1 MFEGMPTCLKMRELS
16 YRARKT
22 YERKETKPMP
32 NDDGKEVRDLAL
44 LLKLREGGSS
54 FASGVH
60 EEFRAT
66 ALRNRGLLTGRSS
79 LFRLSNNRAGEEV
92 REYRTKW
99 TITELGAQ
107 FLASVERHAAV
118 LSPKSRKQASK

>member
-1 MFEGMPTCLKMRELS
+1 MFEGMPTCLKIRELT
-16 YRARKT
+16 YRARET
-22 YERKETKPMP
+22 YKRRETKPMP

-60 EEFRAT
+60 EEFRA
-66 ALRNRGLLTGRSS
+66 AGLKNRGLLTGKES
-79 LFRLSNNRAGEEV
+79 LFRLSHSRAGEEV

-99 TITELGAQ
+99 TITEQGTQ